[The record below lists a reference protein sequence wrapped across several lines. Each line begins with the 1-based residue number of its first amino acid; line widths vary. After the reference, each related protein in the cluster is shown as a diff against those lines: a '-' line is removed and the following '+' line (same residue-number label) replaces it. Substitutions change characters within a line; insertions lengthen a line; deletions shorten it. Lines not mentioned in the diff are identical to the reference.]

1 MWNSFKNA
9 IKNAIKVLQEEAPL
23 PLTRANVLIAPDQ
36 TFARPETIESTAAIT
51 IKRWF
56 QTSIARRQAKIALS
70 PSYAKRKAKIGLPA
84 VQWNLILTG
93 TLAKS
98 MQFFVKDGALYVKYD
113 NSRDE
118 IVQYLKQR
126 SGYDDL
132 LHPTEEEAEFLA
144 GNRNRLIRKNFL
156 LAWRRRK

>member
-1 MWNSFKNA
+1 M
-9 IKNAIKVLQEEAPL
+9 
-23 PLTRANVLIAPDQ
+23 
-36 TFARPETIESTAAIT
+36 
-51 IKRWF
+51 
-56 QTSIARRQAKIALS
+56 
-70 PSYAKRKAKIGLPA
+70 
-84 VQWNLILTG
+84 QWNLILTG

-156 LAWRRRK
+156 LAWRKRK